1 LPLPRPVAFRSVRSP
16 ILVAGGLVVALTILI
31 AVRGVRAHDER
42 PAAAGPNVVLIVVD
56 DMRYDSLWAMSSLN
70 RLAERGVTFT
80 RFFVS
85 TPLCCPS
92 RASIMT
98 GLYARHHGVRSN
110 HPPDGGMAGFDDH
123 STLATWLQAAG
134 VRTGLVGRYLN
145 GYESTY
151 VPPGWDSWFG
161 MWQTSETLGNYNNY
175 RVTDNGV
182 QQYYG
187 GGADAYSTRVLGQQ
201 ALEFLQ
207 GDRSRRFMLMLT
219 PRAPH
224 APATPDPIDSGTFKD
239 RDLPLSPAFDE
250 PDVSDKPSFIRE
262 NALMLPKDRERAGL
276 LRRRQLESLLSVDR
290 VIDAIVEA
298 LRADGRLDQ
307 TWIMFTSDNGLAIGE
322 HRLDSL
328 KQCVYE
334 ECVHQPLVVIP
345 PGGPA
350 GPRSDDHLIAN
361 IDLAPTIAAIMETE
375 PGAAVDGRS
384 LLPLLDDPSTPWR
397 DGLVLEQWRGEA
409 DKGFVA
415 LRTAD
420 RKYVR
425 YENGEEE
432 LYDEAADP
440 YELESLHAAPAW
452 AAEKTALIRRLEAL
466 LAEPSVQP

>member
-1 LPLPRPVAFRSVRSP
+1 MPLPRPVAFRSVRAS
-16 ILVAGGLVVALTILI
+16 ILVAGGLLVALTILI
-31 AVRGVRAHDER
+31 AARGARAHDER
-42 PAAAGPNVVLIVVD
+42 PAPAGPNVVLIIAD
-56 DMRYDSLWAMSSLN
+56 DMRYDSLWVMSSLN

-80 RFFVS
+80 HFYVT

-98 GLYARHHGVRSN
+98 GLYARHHGVRAN
-110 HPPDGGMAGFDDH
+110 HPPDGGMEGFDDR

-145 GYESTY
+145 GYQSTY

-182 QQYYG
+182 QRYYG
-187 GGADAYSTRVLGQQ
+187 GGADAYSTRVLGQK

-207 GDRSRRFMLMLT
+207 AEQSRPFMLMLT

-224 APATPDPIDSGTFKD
+224 APATPDPLDSGTFKD

-250 PDVSDKPSFIRE
+250 QDVSDKPTFIRDY
-262 NALMLPKDRERAGL
+262 ALMLPKDKERAGL

-290 VIDAIVEA
+290 VVDGIVEA

-334 ECVHQPLVVIP
+334 ECVRQPLVVIP
-345 PGGPA
+345 PGGLA
-350 GPRSDDHLIAN
+350 EPRTDDHLVAN
-361 IDLAPTIAAIMETE
+361 IDLAPTIAGVM
-375 PGAAVDGRS
+375 GAEAGGPFDGHS
-384 LLPLLDDPSTPWR
+384 LLPLLDDPLAPWR
-397 DGLVLEQWRGEA
+397 DGLVLEQWRGDV

-415 LRTAD
+415 IRTAD

-440 YELESLHAAPAW
+440 YELQSLHAAPPW
-452 AAEKTALIRRLEAL
+452 AAEKTALTQRLEAL